1 MFPEMGRWSARKRDN
16 RGRTPLY
23 YALRYN
29 APPGVQELLLGCMR
43 REDILEGGGEGS
55 ILGLVWDS
63 WAISS
68 EGKKILG
75 SIGKKLEEFD
85 SLGKIDSEASW
96 RKRVMYAKALREKL
110 KGNIKDNW
118 DKANLLLRGAF
129 RFPLEKEEE
138 EDEGDEDY
146 DFCTEQENAETSR
159 HPRKWRVLHATT
171 TIRCHST
178 LFKMACAIHPEQAR
192 EIDKNDLFY
201 RPNGA
206 NDSRTAL
213 HFASENSSKDP
224 RDARETRRML
234 QVLLSLY
241 PEAASIP
248 NPTDGRLPLH
258 YLCKNDSKVHWYHDG
273 LGDVHDAYPRAALV
287 EDTMGRTPLHH
298 AASIIALR
306 QTSHS
311 GGAVAQSIALHDP
324 ESIVYNLVFTH
335 PSTATIADKDGKLPL
350 HIIAMV
356 AETWDASIQTLYDM
370 FPVALRRRTTLKTKA
385 RCPIHLM
392 SSNPDAR
399 SSLVEAIVEK
409 HPMGAGLVDGKGM
422 LPLHVMCES
431 GKTWDGGMEYVY
443 NAYSKAISIAEDT
456 RRGWFPLHF
465 IVTSSGVSMGLIRKI
480 LDLYPQAAKEVDGN
494 GKTPLHLIVE
504 SGKNW
509 ECVEAIFLANPGAI
523 IIEDLQGQV
532 PLIAAALSMCD
543 SVGNRSNGGSD
554 ERADDVLMTKSLPQA
569 PTTSSCDGNSTRE
582 NIQGS
587 ASTMMTS
594 TTHGIEEM
602 LSRPPQSCRGER
614 SDSRSRDAS
623 LSQLNVLYRLLR
635 AAPHVLN

>member
-1 MFPEMGRWSARKRDN
+1 
-16 RGRTPLY
+16 
-23 YALRYN
+23 
-29 APPGVQELLLGCMR
+29 MR

-241 PEAASIP
+241 PEAASLL
-248 NPTDGRLPLH
+248 NPTDCRLPLH
-258 YLCKNDSKVHWYHDG
+258 YLCKNESKVHWYHDG

-287 EDTMGRTPLHH
+287 EDTIGRTPLHH

-306 QTSHS
+306 QTSPPPAPGDS
-311 GGAVAQSIALHDP
+311 CNGVVQSIPQDAP
-324 ESIVYNLVFTH
+324 GSIVYNLVCTH
-335 PSTATIADKDGKLPL
+335 PSTATIGDQDGKLPL

-356 AETWDASIQTLYDM
+356 AETWDASIHTLYEM
-370 FPVALRRRTTLKTKA
+370 FPAALRRRTTRKMKA

-409 HPMGAGLVDGKGM
+409 HPMGAGLVDGEGM

-431 GKTWDGGMEYVY
+431 GKTWEGGMECVY
-443 NAYSKAISIAEDT
+443 NAYPKAISIAVDT

-465 IVTSSGVSMGLIRKI
+465 IVTSSGVSLGLICKI
-480 LDLYPQAAKEVDGN
+480 LDLYPQAAREVDGN

-504 SGKNW
+504 SGKDW
-509 ECVEAIFLANPGAI
+509 ECVETIFLANPGAI
-523 IIEDLQGQV
+523 IVEDSQGKV

-543 SVGNRSNGGSD
+543 SVGNMSNGGSD
-554 ERADDVLMTKSLPQA
+554 GRAGDVLLMESLSIA
-569 PTTSSCDGNSTRE
+569 PTTSYCDGNSAIQ

-587 ASTMMTS
+587 SSTVMTS
-594 TTHGIEEM
+594 TTYGIEEM
-602 LSRPPQSCRGER
+602 LSRPPQSCGGKR
-614 SDSRSRDAS
+614 SDSRSRDTS